1 MKKRMLALLLAALLL
16 TGCAGRAAISATELS
31 AAYKPA
37 ANVDSTPIS
46 DDTRAAAADFGVRLL
61 AANAGEENALVSPV
75 SVLLALG
82 MAELGA
88 GGQTLTQM
96 EQATGLSRAALADE
110 FAGWA
115 AALPGTAAARTHI
128 ANSVWLRDTGSLTV
142 RPEFLQENADRFGA
156 QVYRAA
162 FDGSTLR
169 DVNRWVKQH
178 TDGQIEKML
187 SEIPENTQLILL
199 NALSFDAE
207 WTDIYDTDQVR
218 GGTFTTADGSERDV
232 KFLRSSEYS
241 YLSGAGAAGVMK
253 SYAGGAYA
261 FAALLPDEGK
271 TPADV
276 LAALDGETW
285 LSMLENASDEE
296 VITAI
301 PKFEVDFSAS
311 LKKAL
316 ADMGM
321 TDAFDPGLADFSAMG
336 SSTDGPLFIGAVLHK
351 TAITVDERGTKA
363 GAATAVAMD
372 GAGAGSH
379 EPPKEVILD
388 RPFVYAVVDTATG
401 IPLFF
406 GVLDDP
412 AA

>member
-1 MKKRMLALLLAALLL
+1 MKRMLALLLAALLL

-31 AAYKPA
+31 AEYKPA
-37 ANVDSTPIS
+37 ADVASTPIS
-46 DDTRAAAADFGVRLL
+46 DDARAAAANFAVLLL
-61 AANAGEENALVSPV
+61 AESADKENALVSPL

-82 MAELGA
+82 MAEIGA
-88 GGQTLTQM
+88 GGQTLSQM
-96 EQATGLSRAALADE
+96 EQATGLSRDALADE

-115 AALPGTAAARTHI
+115 AALPDAEKAKTHI
-128 ANSVWLRDTGSLTV
+128 ANSVWLRDTDSLTV
-142 RPEFLQENADRFGA
+142 SPDFLQENADRFGA

-162 FDGSTLR
+162 FDDSTLR

-187 SEIPENTQLILL
+187 SEIPKNTQLILL

-207 WTDIYDTDQVR
+207 WADIYEETQVR
-218 GGTFTTADGSERDV
+218 DGTFTTAGGAEREV
-232 KFLRSSEYS
+232 KFLRSGEYR
-241 YLSGAGAAGVMK
+241 YLTSAGATGVMK
-253 SYAGGAYA
+253 NYAGGTYA

-276 LAALDGETW
+276 LAALSGAAW
-285 LSMLENASDEE
+285 LSMLENVSNEE

-301 PKFEVDFSAS
+301 PKFKVDFSAT
-311 LKKAL
+311 LNAAL
-316 ADMGM
+316 MDLGM

-336 SSTDGPLFIGAVLHK
+336 TSLDGPLFIGAVLHK
-351 TAITVDERGTKA
+351 TAIAVDERGTKA
-363 GAATAVAMD
+363 GAATAVMMD
-372 GAGAGSH
+372 AGAPAPS
-379 EPPKEVILD
+379 EPPKQVILD

-412 AA
+412 G

>member
-1 MKKRMLALLLAALLL
+1 MKKRILAMLLAALLL
-16 TGCAGRAAISATELS
+16 TGCAASAATELS
-31 AAYKPA
+31 AEYQPQ
-37 ANVDSTPIS
+37 NVDSTPIS
-46 DDTRAAAADFGVRLL
+46 DGTRAAAADFAVRLL
-61 AANAGEENALVSPV
+61 AASAEKENALVSPV

-82 MAELGA
+82 MAEIGA
-88 GGQTLTQM
+88 GGQTLEQM
-96 EQATGLSRAALADE
+96 EQALGLSRDALADE
-110 FAGWA
+110 FSGWA
-115 AALPGTAAARTHI
+115 AALPSTAAAKTHI
-128 ANSVWLRDTGSLTV
+128 ANSVWLRDGGDLTIS
-142 RPEFLQENADRFGA
+142 PEFLQENADRFGA

-162 FDGSTLR
+162 FDDSTLR

-207 WTDIYDTDQVR
+207 WADIYQETQVR
-218 GGTFTTADGSERDV
+218 DGTFTTADGAERSV

-253 SYAGGAYA
+253 RYAGGNYA
-261 FAALLPDEGK
+261 FAALLPGEGK

-276 LAALDGETW
+276 LAALSGETW

-301 PKFEVDFSAS
+301 PKFKADFSAS
-311 LKKAL
+311 LGETL
-316 ADMGM
+316 MDMGM
-321 TDAFDPGLADFSAMG
+321 TDAFDPDAADFSAMG
-336 SSTDGPLFIGAVLHK
+336 TASDGPLYIGAVLHK

-372 GAGAGSH
+372 GASAGPR

-412 AA
+412 S

>member
-1 MKKRMLALLLAALLL
+1 MKKRILAALLAALLL

-31 AAYKPA
+31 AEYKPA
-37 ANVDSTPIS
+37 KVAPTPIS
-46 DDTRAAAADFGVRLL
+46 DDTRAGAADFGVRLL
-61 AANAGEENALVSPV
+61 AANADEKNALVSPV

-96 EQATGLSRAALADE
+96 EQATGLSRGALADE

-115 AALPGTAAARTHI
+115 AALPGTAAAKTHI
-128 ANSVWLRDTGSLTV
+128 ANSVWLRDGDGLTV

-162 FDGSTLR
+162 FDDSTLR

-187 SEIPENTQLILL
+187 SEIPENTRLILL

-207 WTDIYDTDQVR
+207 WADIYDEDQVR
-218 GGTFTTADGSERDV
+218 DGTFTTADGAERDV
-232 KFLRSSEYS
+232 EFLRSGEYL
-241 YLSGAGAAGVMK
+241 YLSGAGATGVMK
-253 SYAGGAYA
+253 TYAGGNYA

-276 LAALDGETW
+276 LAALSGETW
-285 LSMLENASDEE
+285 CAMLENASNEE

-301 PKFEVDFSAS
+301 PKFKADFSAS
-311 LKKAL
+311 LGDAL
-316 ADMGM
+316 VAMGM
-321 TDAFDPGLADFSAMG
+321 TDAFDPALADFSAMG

-363 GAATAVAMD
+363 GAATAVEMAS
-372 GAGAGSH
+372 GSSA
-379 EPPKEVILD
+379 PPAQPKKVILD
-388 RPFVYAVVDTATG
+388 RPFVYAVVDTETG
-401 IPLFF
+401 IPLFL

-412 AA
+412 S